1 MIVLSSSM
9 RSYRCLIFLTLLFAS
24 QSTLMAQKNADW
36 NLRDKAIDIEQAKE
50 EGFAISFRAANSI
63 DLKGRK
69 NIRKVDLIAD
79 QDLGDLQEKLFYYVD
94 LKKKKVSVYTYN
106 EKLFSYSITRT
117 KSHGNEFWVKI
128 KDGKDR
134 VWISVEL
141 DTHRFKQLRYY
152 KGLNLSVLTVHDYVY
167 LYPKD

>member
-1 MIVLSSSM
+1 M
-9 RSYRCLIFLTLLFAS
+9 RTVFYLISNFVICLLPVFS
-24 QSTLMAQKNADW
+24 HGQKHGDW
-36 NLRDKAIDIEQAKE
+36 YLKDKAIDIELAKE

-79 QDLGDLQEKLFYYVD
+79 QDLGDLQEKLFYYLD

-117 KSHGNEFWVKI
+117 KSHGNECWVKI

-134 VWISVEL
+134 IWIWVEL
-141 DTHRFKQLRYY
+141 DTHRFKQLRFY
-152 KGLNLSVLTVHDYVY
+152 KVLNRSFLTVHDYVY